1 MAITVVARS
10 APFGQKSHS
19 NSNSSNPLNS
29 GTKQLKSWSV
39 GPSTWAIPK
48 KSCSCETF
56 SAYPFVLQCTQRH
69 GSPARVAA
77 CCHCSIS
84 NASQRTQRRQSM
96 PPANHDAKGSR
107 GSRRERQALRLQL
120 SACAGPRRVA
130 QSGRTAHCG
139 RRLLE

>member
-56 SAYPFVLQCTQRH
+56 SAYPFVLQCTQRQDSASESC
-69 GSPARVAA
+69 GVLPLLYFKCFAKNAAPAEYA
-77 CCHCSIS
+77 
-84 NASQRTQRRQSM
+84 ASQSRCKRKSWISSGKTSSSTSTFCLRRTS
-96 PPANHDAKGSR
+96 ASCTVWENCT
-107 GSRRERQALRLQL
+107 LR
-120 SACAGPRRVA
+120 SSSP
-130 QSGRTAHCG
+130 
-139 RRLLE
+139 